1 MIGRIPMSTLGV
13 FVVFGLIASSEGW
26 AQDERT
32 ELLLTGDGYHAT
44 DLPHNLTGLWWVL
57 HRPTGTP
64 SLESLHVVVTPV
76 PACGDA
82 PDDRN
87 GRAVT
92 VPQAADPILLV
103 RGSGKFAA
111 GPVPTAFVNQDGTG
125 ERPRIQT
132 LWQDEPVIVERTVEL
147 PAGDQPGQYRID
159 LTVGDRHFRLHT
171 DQWHGDGHWLV
182 RWIGDLNR
190 DGWPD
195 LLVDA
200 SYKYSVH
207 TTRLFLSHA
216 AGREIGFTEAA
227 RCGHSA
233 C

>member
-1 MIGRIPMSTLGV
+1 MSSLVALVVIGLVT
-13 FVVFGLIASSEGW
+13 SSDGW
-26 AQDERT
+26 AQGERV
-32 ELLLTGDGYHAT
+32 ELLLTGDEYHAT
-44 DLPHNLTGLWWVL
+44 DLPRDPAGPWWVL

-64 SLESLHVVVTPV
+64 ILEDMQVVVTPMS
-76 PACGDA
+76 ACSDA
-82 PDDRN
+82 PDERS

-92 VPQAADPILLV
+92 VPRAGDPILLV
-103 RGSGKFAA
+103 RGSRKFLA
-111 GPVPTAFVNQDGTG
+111 GPVPTAFVDQDGSG
-125 ERPRIQT
+125 ERLRIQA
-132 LWQDEPVIVERTVEL
+132 LWQDEPVIVERTADL
-147 PAGDQPGQYRID
+147 PSGDQPGQYRVD
-159 LTVGDRHFRLHT
+159 LAIGDRHFQLHT

-195 LLVDA
+195 VLLDA

-216 AGREIGFTEAA
+216 SGQEIGFNQAA
-227 RCGHSA
+227 RFGRSA